1 MKKTKKTTPK
11 KKKKRKMSP
20 AEKRKQ
26 AMRWIA
32 FMVFQVS
39 IIMIFVMNWKD
50 NKQITEDDCV
60 TIVGKVDTADYIWS
74 PVNAVDI
81 SIESHDLWVSGLY
94 SVYSLEQMETDLL
107 KEEQVVVKVRK
118 ARSFPY
124 FNKKPETLVVDMRSE
139 DTVYTD
145 MAKYNRRKL
154 ENRVALLL
162 SFPFLWLVG
171 TGLLLLKIILKF

>member
-60 TIVGKVDTADYIWS
+60 TIV
-74 PVNAVDI
+74 
-81 SIESHDLWVSGLY
+81 
-94 SVYSLEQMETDLL
+94 
-107 KEEQVVVKVRK
+107 
-118 ARSFPY
+118 
-124 FNKKPETLVVDMRSE
+124 
-139 DTVYTD
+139 
-145 MAKYNRRKL
+145 
-154 ENRVALLL
+154 
-162 SFPFLWLVG
+162 
-171 TGLLLLKIILKF
+171 